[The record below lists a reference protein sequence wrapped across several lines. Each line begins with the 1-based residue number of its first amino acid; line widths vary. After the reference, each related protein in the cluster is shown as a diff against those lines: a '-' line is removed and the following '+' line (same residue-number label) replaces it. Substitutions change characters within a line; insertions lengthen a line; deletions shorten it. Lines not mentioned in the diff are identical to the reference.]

1 MHDGERFLSLLPL
14 AERTRKPRST
24 GLTMVGDRGWPLT
37 FIQGMLEAY
46 GHAIDIVKI
55 SAWHLH
61 QPGSVVRRKVEM
73 YKRFDVEVQIGGPVL
88 EIARAVGK
96 AEETLRALRDD
107 GFDSLEISSEAMPT
121 QHAMDEDV
129 RFADL
134 AREYGFTL
142 HGEVGKKFVEGD
154 TTRVSADT
162 VNVPETV
169 RQMKGYLA
177 AGCHKVYWEGHIIRR
192 VLGDAGD
199 RPEGAAQL
207 VAVADQVG
215 AENIIF
221 EVPFTYLP
229 YAGKRALQAW
239 LVYLFGPHVNIG
251 NALIEELPELEEIRG
266 GTFPAF
272 GAPHGD
278 HPWMHSLVK
287 GKGTPA
293 ERWWRG

>member
-1 MHDGERFLSLLPL
+1 V
-14 AERTRKPRST
+14 A
-24 GLTMVGDRGWPLT
+24 
-37 FIQGMLEAY
+37 
-46 GHAIDIVKI
+46 
-55 SAWHLH
+55 
-61 QPGSVVRRKVEM
+61 
-73 YKRFDVEVQIGGPVL
+73 
-88 EIARAVGK
+88 
-96 AEETLRALRDD
+96 
-107 GFDSLEISSEAMPT
+107 
-121 QHAMDEDV
+121 
-129 RFADL
+129 
-134 AREYGFTL
+134 
-142 HGEVGKKFVEGD
+142 
-154 TTRVSADT
+154 
-162 VNVPETV
+162 ETV